1 MHLRWLGN
9 NAWQISFGTTTILI
23 EPWLT
28 RFKTGT
34 YTPEGIRDDTSLTV
48 DPTRIDPYIGHA
60 DVVLVSHGHY
70 DHMTDVPY
78 IAGRTGA
85 TVLGTESHHNMLRA
99 RGAQAQPVLHRYAV
113 ASTSS
118 TTVTRSRSSDR
129 RTL

>member
-1 MHLRWLGN
+1 VHLRWLGN
-9 NAWQISFGTTTILI
+9 DAWQISFGTTTILI

-48 DPTRIDPYIGHA
+48 DPTRIDPYIGRA
-60 DVVLVSHGHY
+60 DVILVSHGHH

-85 TVLGTESHHNMLRA
+85 TVLGT
-99 RGAQAQPVLHRYAV
+99 
-113 ASTSS
+113 
-118 TTVTRSRSSDR
+118 RSSDR
-129 RTL
+129 CTL